1 MGDHAKAAEYARR
14 SVAEFPADGGMF
26 QRARALY
33 LDGLALARAGDIAG
47 AAPLYRE
54 SLSVPFPFKAKGM
67 WCEPLA
73 APLRSNAQ
81 YRALMTELGADVSID
96 PARRETWPRP
106 ISLH

>member
-1 MGDHAKAAEYARR
+1 
-14 SVAEFPADGGMF
+14 MF

-33 LDGLALARAGDIAG
+33 FDALALARAGDIAG

-67 WCEPLA
+67 WCDPLA
-73 APLRSNAQ
+73 ASLRSNAQ

-96 PARRETWPRP
+96 PARRETWPKP